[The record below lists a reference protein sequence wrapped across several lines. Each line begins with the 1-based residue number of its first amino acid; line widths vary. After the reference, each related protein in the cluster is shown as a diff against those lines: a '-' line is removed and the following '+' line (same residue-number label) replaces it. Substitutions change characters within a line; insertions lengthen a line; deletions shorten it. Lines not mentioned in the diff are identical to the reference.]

1 MTLTYI
7 NYMKEIKIV
16 LKEDENLEDV
26 MLLNKRGITLH
37 LAKFLIWALENN
49 MDNFSF
55 AQIIVE
61 GEDGAEFFLGCKRE
75 DYLEALRK
83 QLNNLI
89 EYEEYEL
96 CGKVREWID
105 YLKTEEMLEDNDD

>member
-26 MLLNKRGITLH
+26 MLENKRGITLH
-37 LAKFLIWALENN
+37 LTKFLIWALENN
-49 MDNFSF
+49 MDSFSF

-61 GEDGAEFFLGCKRE
+61 GEEHEFFLGCKRE

-83 QLNNLI
+83 QLQNLI

-96 CGKVREWID
+96 CGKVEEWIN
-105 YLKTEEMLEDNDD
+105 YLKAEELLD